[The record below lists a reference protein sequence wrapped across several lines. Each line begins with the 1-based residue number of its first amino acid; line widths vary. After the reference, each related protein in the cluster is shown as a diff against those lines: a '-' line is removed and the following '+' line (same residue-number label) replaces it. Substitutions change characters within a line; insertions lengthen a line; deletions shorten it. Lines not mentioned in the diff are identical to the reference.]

1 MKRFTAFAAAL
12 LMTAGAV
19 SAQVTTQVDA
29 SIGTSGVAG
38 YPDAVVG
45 ANGVT
50 YACAPATTIDGL
62 LARRCIR
69 PGAAGFDAMSPAAI
83 GAAAAVVVAVG
94 LIANNDDDTTTT
106 TTTTR

>member
-38 YPDAVVG
+38 YPDTVIG

-83 GAAAAVVVAVG
+83 GAAAAVVG